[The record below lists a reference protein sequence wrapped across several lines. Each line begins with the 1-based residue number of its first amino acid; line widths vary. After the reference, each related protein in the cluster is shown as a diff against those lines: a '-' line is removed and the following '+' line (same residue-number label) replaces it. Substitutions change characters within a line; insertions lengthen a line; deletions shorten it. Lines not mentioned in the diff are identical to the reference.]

1 MTPCHILC
9 HGTMIDIEIVNEY
22 KFKKNYKL

>member
-9 HGTMIDIEIVNEY
+9 HGTMIDMVNVSEY

>member
-9 HGTMIDIEIVNEY
+9 HGTMIDIVIMNEY

>member
-9 HGTMIDIEIVNEY
+9 HGTMIEMIDVNEY
-22 KFKKNYKL
+22 KFKKYYKL

>member
-9 HGTMIDIEIVNEY
+9 HGIMIDIVELY
-22 KFKKNYKL
+22 KFLKQIK